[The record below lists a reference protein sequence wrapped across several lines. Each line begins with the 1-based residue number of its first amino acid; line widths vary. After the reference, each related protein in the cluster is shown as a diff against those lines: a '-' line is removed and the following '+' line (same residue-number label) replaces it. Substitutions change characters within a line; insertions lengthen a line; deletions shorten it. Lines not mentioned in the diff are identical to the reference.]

1 MAEIN
6 DNISGPDRLLVNIGK
21 SIMFKAMVISIIA
34 HVVFTGITS
43 IGLFKDWCTYGVKSP
58 SAINAIRTQ
67 ERKDAEAKQR
77 KAEAEAKAKEA
88 EAKREEEKKAAAT
101 NQVNKAAAN
110 KGGDAPTAGK
120 GDAKTPPEVQP
131 LPPKKEFQLGDDLSL
146 D

>member
-6 DNISGPDRLLVNIGK
+6 DNLSGPDRLLVNIGK

-101 NQVNKAAAN
+101 NQ
-110 KGGDAPTAGK
+110 